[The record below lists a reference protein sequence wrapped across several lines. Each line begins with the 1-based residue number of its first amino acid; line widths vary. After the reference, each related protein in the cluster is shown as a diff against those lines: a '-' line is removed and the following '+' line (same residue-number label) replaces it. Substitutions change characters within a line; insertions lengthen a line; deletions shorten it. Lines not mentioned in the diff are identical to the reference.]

1 MVALDERSQGLTLG
15 RLPLV
20 DAPDELAARRAL
32 RSQIARLDGD
42 LSDTLAAAFPRTV
55 VDVSVEA
62 PHGGPRLLG
71 LGELEQLRDQLAAK
85 LCRARA
91 QIALR
96 ADYEAAH
103 RALLERMLLEPGRH
117 KFVRISNRDLGEP
130 GCGVWHVR
138 PRLGLIGMLA
148 GWWHVKLSS
157 GCPLARF
164 PSSRRRITRRWASAV
179 ASEQLRARQRSY
191 ALARSSPSLNAR
203 RMRARWI
210 AVRASPRRRR
220 RRGLRFP

>member
-32 RSQIARLDGD
+32 RMQIARLDRD

-55 VDVSVEA
+55 VNVSVEA
-62 PHGGPRLLG
+62 PSGGPRLLG
-71 LGELEQLRDQLAAK
+71 FGELEDLRDQLAER
-85 LCRARA
+85 LRRARA
-91 QIALR
+91 QVALR
-96 ADYEAAH
+96 AEYEAAH

-117 KFVRISNRDLGEP
+117 KFVRIANRDLGEP
-130 GCGVWHVR
+130 GCGVWQVR

-157 GCPLARF
+157 GCPLRRL
-164 PSSRRRITRRWASAV
+164 PSSRRRITRRWENAA
-179 ASEQLRARQRSY
+179 ASEVLRASRS
-191 ALARSSPSLNAR
+191 P
-203 RMRARWI
+203 RARALSSRHPTGHRTRASLT
-210 AVRASPRRRR
+210 AVRGWRRRR
-220 RRGLRFP
+220 PPRGRRSP